1 MRIRREKDNFVK
13 KRPANWIIKEQR
25 EKGLNATLH
34 NTSII
39 THAPDERPQFECTPF
54 LVSGLHNEKREGIK
68 SVIRRMQFSQLF
80 VIHLTSK
87 KTNILCYI
95 FAYLPYLVNLWVPI
109 GKKPALGDHE
119 TDVKNSLL
127 RLKDLIPL

>member
-1 MRIRREKDNFVK
+1 MNY
-13 KRPANWIIKEQR
+13 
-25 EKGLNATLH
+25 KGTEGVNATLH

-39 THAPDERPQFECTPF
+39 THTHTQIVERSD
-54 LVSGLHNEKREGIK
+54 LRNEEREGIK

-95 FAYLPYLVNLWVPI
+95 FAYLPYLVNL
-109 GKKPALGDHE
+109 
-119 TDVKNSLL
+119 
-127 RLKDLIPL
+127 